1 MATKKATGSSTNLTD
16 SNPKYLGVK
25 KADGQKV
32 SVGQII
38 VRQRGTAIMAG
49 TNVRIGKDHT
59 IFAMKDGIVK
69 FTTAR
74 KGNFDGTTSR
84 RSVANVK

>member
-1 MATKKATGSSTNLTD
+1 
-16 SNPKYLGVK
+16 
-25 KADGQKV
+25 
-32 SVGQII
+32 
-38 VRQRGTAIMAG
+38 MAG